1 MTRILFRNIIIHKHV
16 VNNAKTEMTA
26 VIFDID
32 GTLTNTTKVDDKCFI
47 RAFKTVFKI
56 DISNQNWSELNNVTD
71 WGITEEIIL
80 KNWNRIPT
88 EREYENMISEFVRQ
102 LQSELMANKKQF
114 QEINGALNFINFLQE
129 KSNIAIGIA
138 TGGWEKSANLKL
150 KSIGIDSTEFVISN
164 SNHFK
169 TREDILSKTIKNLK
183 ESWKNRIERII
194 YFGDGTWD
202 FLTCEKLS
210 IEFVGIDHLKNNK
223 LKEIGAK
230 TIFNDFAQYELIYKK
245 LGINENTTANNGYN

>member
-1 MTRILFRNIIIHKHV
+1 MTGI
-16 VNNAKTEMTA
+16 
-26 VIFDID
+26 IFDID

-47 RAFKTVFKI
+47 QAFKIVFGI
-56 DISNQNWSELNNVTD
+56 DISNQDWSELKNVTD

-88 EREYENMISEFVRQ
+88 EIEYEKMIAEFLTQ
-102 LQSELMANKKQF
+102 LQSELNANQKQF
-114 QEINGALNFINFLQE
+114 QEIKGALNFIQYLKE
-129 KSNIAIGIA
+129 KSNLAIGIA

-150 KSIGIDSTEFVISN
+150 KSIGIDSAEFVISN

-169 TREDILSKTIKNLK
+169 TREGILSKTIRNLK
-183 ESWKNRIERII
+183 ENWNNKIDRII

-202 FLTCEKLS
+202 FLTCEKLN
-210 IEFVGIDHLKNNK
+210 IEFIGIDNSKNNK

-230 TIFNDFAQYELIYKK
+230 TIFNDFEQYELIYKK
-245 LGINENTTANNGYN
+245 LGINR